1 MENNFLNFSVEQDKT
16 NFIRKISIDKKHYGY
31 LVQIGCQTFCFEK
44 TKSLLKKLKLYIENP
59 FKVERLYLSGT
70 KDFNQLKQVILSGI
84 DPFNNGPN
92 SIITNSSNGTITFSG
107 GGHITSSSDGML
119 IISSCSTNNLYYNY
133 DYNIPLQ
140 SVDSLQNVEGQ
151 SVEFTPNYSYF
162 NYVISQVSNGYLLD
176 YKGNQYIFKTI
187 EELLGNLEYNLEN

>member
-1 MENNFLNFSVEQDKT
+1 MENNFLNFSVEQNKT
-16 NFIRKISIDKKHYGY
+16 NFIRKISIDKKNYGY

-92 SIITNSSNGTITFSG
+92 GIITSSSNGTITFSG

-119 IISSCSTNNLYYNY
+119 IISSGSTNNLYYNY
-133 DYNIPLQ
+133 DYINPAPLQ
-140 SVDSLQNVEGQ
+140 SDGVDADGVDETS
-151 SVEFTPNYSYF
+151 SYF

-176 YKGNQYIFKTI
+176 YKGNQFIFKTI